1 MCKINCCFSY
11 VSYTFVSEDTYSY
24 YYNYY
29 YYYYYHDYYNQVG
42 FNQTGYNF
50 SVSVDARPG
59 TKVGTAWI
67 SMPLSLVTVENGTLP
82 PFELNGIYKYFDGL
96 VINSDGT
103 PWTIYPEHFDIE
115 VYFAN
120 KPEDVLEGSGDA
132 NLLTLT
138 LDDVNSCGNEH
149 ILIPIDIYTRS
160 EIFGIG
166 TYHFEIEISFII
178 NGSYFYR
185 YTLFSVD
192 VNFGKYL

>member
-1 MCKINCCFSY
+1 M
-11 VSYTFVSEDTYSY
+11 
-24 YYNYY
+24 
-29 YYYYYHDYYNQVG
+29 G
-42 FNQTGYNF
+42 FNQTEYKF
-50 SVSVDARPG
+50 SLPVDAPPG

-67 SMPLSLVTVENGTLP
+67 SMPLSLVTLENGTLP
-82 PFELNGIYKYFDGL
+82 SFELDGIYNYFDGL

-149 ILIPIDIYTRS
+149 ILIPIDIYTQS
-160 EIFGIG
+160 EFFGIG
-166 TYHFEIEISFII
+166 TYFFGVKISFII
-178 NGSYFYR
+178 NHRFFFC
-185 YTLFSVD
+185 YTYFSVD
-192 VNFGKYL
+192 VNFGKYI